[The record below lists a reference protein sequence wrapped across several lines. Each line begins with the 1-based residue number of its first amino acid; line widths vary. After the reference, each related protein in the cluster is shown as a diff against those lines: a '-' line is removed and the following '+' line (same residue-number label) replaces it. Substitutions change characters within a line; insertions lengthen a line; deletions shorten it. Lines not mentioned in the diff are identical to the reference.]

1 MKDGM
6 EKRSK
11 FSVHRF
17 LNDLSIRKKLI
28 ILYAVC
34 IIPPLFL
41 LDSLFL
47 HSLVGAEQKEQ
58 YKKMESVSERIEIN
72 LKRLVSE
79 AETKTN
85 RICMSREISLF
96 LENKFVAGFEYYT
109 ERQRL
114 FYNSFFDEGFE
125 SGESRVTMFADNPTI
140 VSGGFIWQLNKSAL
154 WYQMWK
160 NTGKSSAL
168 CIYYS
173 QIGDDYAENRKMVS
187 FVREMRFYQGLSAEK
202 VVRVDFPYI
211 YLAELFDGICDN
223 EPVYLCSGDRVLW
236 SNQQTLSYY
245 TEFEKVDENLQPA
258 FQSSFDLYGTKI
270 TTCVLDSGDSFVLAT
285 LRKNAVLLLA
295 LLLLSLTVP
304 FILLYLFNRSFTG
317 RLRALSDAFHGADDK
332 GELMEVANVSGRDE
346 IGYLMASYNHL
357 VRENNHLIK
366 TIYEHRLH
374 KQEMEIGKQNAE
386 LLALRMQVNP
396 HFLFNMLETIR
407 MSSLLN
413 HESRTAEMI
422 EKLAV
427 LERQAVDWDTD
438 LETIGN
444 EISFVN
450 NYLSL
455 QKFRFGD
462 RFSYQLDVE
471 DDCLECRIP
480 KMSILTFV
488 ENACVHGTDKKMT
501 ETRVFVTV
509 KKRDEDTVEIEIEDT
524 SGGMSEEKVQ
534 ALQEQM
540 ENCSM
545 DMLRESRH
553 TGMINACLRLKMM
566 SGDRVK
572 FELESE
578 EGVGTYLVILLP
590 AEEIK

>member
-1 MKDGM
+1 MKWF
-6 EKRSK
+6 KKLSIHK
-11 FSVHRF
+11 F
-17 LNDLSIRKKLI
+17 LNNLSIQKKLI
-28 ILYAVC
+28 VLYLVC
-34 IIPPLFL
+34 VISPLFL
-41 LDSLFL
+41 INSIFV
-47 HSLVGAEQKEQ
+47 HSLVKGERREE
-58 YKKMESVSERIEIN
+58 YKNMEDIAG
-72 LKRLVSE
+72 RLETAVRRMVTEGE
-79 AETKTN
+79 AAANKICTN
-85 RICMSREISLF
+85 KDICMF
-96 LENKFVAGFEYYT
+96 LDKTYGSGLDFYT
-109 ERQRL
+109 DRRKL
-114 FYNSFFDEGFE
+114 FYETFFAECFV
-125 SGESRVTMFADNPTI
+125 SPNSRVTMFADNPTI
-140 VSGGFIWQLNKSAL
+140 VNGSFIWQLNKSAL
-154 WYQMWK
+154 WYQQWK
-160 NTGKSSAL
+160 NTGKSSAV

-173 QIGDDYAENRKMVS
+173 DQGGDVEKDKKMFS
-187 FVREMRFYQGLSAEK
+187 FVKEMKFYPGYDVEK
-202 VVRVDFPYI
+202 MVRVDFSYI
-211 YLAELFDGICDN
+211 YLVGLLNNICKN
-223 EPVYLCSGDRVLW
+223 QKVYVSSGGRVIY
-236 SNQQTLSYY
+236 SNQESLGFY
-245 TEFEKVDENLQPA
+245 TDYEKMDENLVPA
-258 FQSSFDLYGTKI
+258 YQHEFELYGTKFQ
-270 TTCVLDSGDSFVLAT
+270 TVFLDSEESFVLTT
-285 LRKNAVLLLA
+285 LKKNSVLLLA
-295 LLLLSLTVP
+295 ILCLSLVVPFLLLF
-304 FILLYLFNRSFTG
+304 FINRSFT
-317 RLRALSDAFHGADDK
+317 RRIQELSSAFRAAEK
-332 GELMEVANVSGRDE
+332 TGELIEVENVRGKDE
-346 IGYLMASYNHL
+346 IGYLMGSYNHL
-357 VRENNHLIK
+357 VRENHHLIK
-366 TIYEHRLH
+366 TVYEHRLH

-480 KMSILTFV
+480 KMTILTFV

-509 KKRDEDTVEIEIEDT
+509 KKRDEETMEIEIEDT
-524 SGGMSEEKVQ
+524 SGGMSEEKVKH
-534 ALQEQM
+534 LQEQM

-545 DMLRESRH
+545 DMLRESKH
-553 TGMINACLRLKMM
+553 TGMINACLRLRMM

-578 EGVGTYLVILLP
+578 EGMGTYLVILLP
-590 AEEIK
+590 AEKIK